1 MSEACELIVSQL
13 SIQWKIP
20 KRSSLLFFFPL
31 LLLFYPSW
39 LCSCPALHMCRFHIF
54 GFFSVV
60 CVLLNS
66 TSAPVV
72 PLPAGDGERGDG
84 GREGSSFCWTV
95 ILF

>member
-1 MSEACELIVSQL
+1 MENT
-13 SIQWKIP
+13 KIIF
-20 KRSSLLFFFPL
+20 RHFFSL
-31 LLLFYPSW
+31 LLLFCLSW
-39 LCSCPALHMCRFHIF
+39 LCPCPALHMCHLRIF

-66 TSAPVV
+66 ALAPVV

-84 GREGSSFCWTV
+84 GCKGSSFCWAV